1 MYFFQPLGTMYEG
14 TTKTYCGAYKANT
27 GDGKWKDA
35 LIIQSLVTKNSQAL
49 SYSNICGQSGFGT
62 GAAFTPATIC
72 CEFSSNNIEEQSQM
86 IFFQPS
92 LFHSL

>member
-62 GAAFTPATIC
+62 GATGAAFTQATIC
-72 CEFSSNNIEEQSQM
+72 CK
-86 IFFQPS
+86 FF
-92 LFHSL
+92 F